1 MLAIEFSVNI
11 FLLALMFASA
21 FALGYIVRA
30 VQIQKCRN
38 KILELEKEILNC
50 HAQILEL
57 EKEKAKLLKRQT
69 EGR

>member
-11 FLLALMFASA
+11 FLLALMFAAA

-30 VQIQKCRN
+30 VQIHKCRN
-38 KILELEKEILNC
+38 KILELEKEMLNR

-57 EKEKAKLLKRQT
+57 EKERAKLLKRQT